1 MQAPGARPQAHRS
14 CVSAGLWPT
23 LERVFCVSPP
33 PCRYSSVATTSASLL
48 PSCSAHQPRPRVSH
62 PPLTASRGA
71 LPACSVSRARPRAC
85 DRLMAAARA
94 MRRCSPH
101 FWVLSMRACGDAGGG
116 VRRIRDGGR
125 CGDRG
130 RARSDCTY
138 SVAPPL
144 RKLGFL
150 PCRSFL
156 APSGT
161 AWAGFLSPLLPY
173 PPKHYWSARHVTH
186 ELRDPRRARTHT

>member
-23 LERVFCVSPP
+23 LERVFCISPP

-48 PSCSAHQPRPRVSH
+48 PSCSAHQPRPRASH

-101 FWVLSMRACGDAGGG
+101 FWVLSMRAETLAVVCGASGM
-116 VRRIRDGGR
+116 
-125 CGDRG
+125 
-130 RARSDCTY
+130 AAA
-138 SVAPPL
+138 VA
-144 RKLGFL
+144 
-150 PCRSFL
+150 SEV
-156 APSGT
+156 A
-161 AWAGFLSPLLPY
+161 
-173 PPKHYWSARHVTH
+173 
-186 ELRDPRRARTHT
+186 RRAIARRSERPSAGTRTDAYGRRAENIW